1 MTRGSVR
8 ISQLV
13 QNGRVLQ
20 SAGVLRDGLAFG
32 QRTQQAAHDLAGAG
46 FGQVVAKADVF
57 GFGDGANFF
66 GHMVTQNFGN
76 LLGLVSRGA

>member
-8 ISQLV
+8 IGQLL
-13 QNGRVLQ
+13 QDGGVLQ
-20 SAGVLRDGLAFG
+20 GAGVLRDGFAFG

-57 GFGDGANFF
+57 GFGDGTNFF

-76 LLGLVSRGA
+76 LLGFVTRGA